1 MPKTTTFH
9 VRLPASLKKTVQ
21 NIAEH
26 NGVDLPTIT
35 RLFFTHVALQGTIPL
50 PWLTVNG
57 FKPEGEKKLLEELA
71 KDKDAIAGTLR
82 TAKDIRRF
90 IDEL

>member
-9 VRLPASLKKTVQ
+9 MRLPASLKKTVQ
-21 NIAEH
+21 AIAEC

-35 RLFFTHVALQGTIPL
+35 RLFFTHVAMQGTVPL

-57 FKPEGEKKLLEELA
+57 FKPEGERKLLELMRNDE
-71 KDKDAIAGTLR
+71 DVGPPLR
-82 TAKDIRRF
+82 TKADIKRF
-90 IDEL
+90 IDGL

>member
-1 MPKTTTFH
+1 MLKTTTFH
-9 VRLPASLKKTVQ
+9 MRLPASLKKTVQ
-21 NIAEH
+21 AIAEK

-35 RLFFTHVALQGTIPL
+35 RLFFTHVAVQGTVPL

-57 FKPEGEKKLLEELA
+57 FTVEGEKKLLKELA
-71 KDKDAIAGTLR
+71 KNDVAGTLR

-90 IDEL
+90 VDEL